1 MQGDCRLEIRQGI
14 RGQREVQGGQVHPG
28 GGATLHRHL
37 EGEHFTRYR
46 RRHICMGI
54 CCDSWI
60 GYGDTAWILRKVFT
74 RLGLTELPT
83 RRSGGFTWYARPYS
97 AVAIFFFSSTS
108 WHVDAEAAEGCGEL
122 RASSFLEL

>member
-1 MQGDCRLEIRQGI
+1 MQGDCRLEVRQGI

-37 EGEHFTRYR
+37 EGEHFTRCR

-97 AVAIFFFSSTS
+97 AVAIFFFI
-108 WHVDAEAAEGCGEL
+108 HEL
-122 RASSFLEL
+122 AC